1 MIGRSRD
8 ASGARA
14 DRPDTEAKG
23 DAALAGKGRGPAGAS
38 NPVSP
43 ELLRELL
50 RLRVRTKRLVTD
62 QLSGAY
68 SSIFIAAPLLAVYKA
83 REPRYAAT
91 KNLLHL
97 GDEMQ
102 RLMGTGR
109 EETKRIAAEPVD
121 GVARATSA
129 LTHPPRPRKNKRR

>member
-14 DRPDTEAKG
+14 DRPEAEAKG
-23 DAALAGKGRGPAGAS
+23 EAARGPAGAS

-68 SSIFIAAPLLAVYKA
+68 SSIF
-83 REPRYAAT
+83 R
-91 KNLLHL
+91 
-97 GDEMQ
+97 
-102 RLMGTGR
+102 GR
-109 EETKRIAAEPVD
+109 GLSFSEVR
-121 GVARATSA
+121 G
-129 LTHPPRPRKNKRR
+129 